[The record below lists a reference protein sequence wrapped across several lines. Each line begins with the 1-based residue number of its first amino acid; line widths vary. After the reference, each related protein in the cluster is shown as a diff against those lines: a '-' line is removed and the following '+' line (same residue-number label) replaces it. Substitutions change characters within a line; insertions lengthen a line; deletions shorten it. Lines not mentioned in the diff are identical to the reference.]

1 MINYKE
7 KFNILTPLSAIF
19 KDADKGLRKVQ
30 EELYNNQV
38 RTVRDL
44 VRLKD
49 QDLFVL
55 SSIDTWQLT
64 EIRNFLKM
72 HDMEFDMDFNIM
84 EQLVDN
90 GNIDKIGVQAAK
102 RRENELRE
110 AGNTYAEDIAQ
121 EELQSGTLVL
131 NDEEITKWH
140 SLGFDFIDEEIA
152 LRKYWEEKLS
162 NIKSIANYQAVE
174 MREDRKFSIRNIKRC
189 ILHKF
194 GIFTTK
200 GK

>member
-19 KDADKGLRKVQ
+19 KDSDKGLMKVQ

-90 GNIDKIGVQAAK
+90 ANIDKIGVQAAK

-174 MREDRKFSIRNIKRC
+174 KREDRKFSIRNIKRY

>member
-19 KDADKGLRKVQ
+19 KDSDKGLRKVQ

-84 EQLVDN
+84 EQLVEN
-90 GNIDKIGVQAAK
+90 ANIDKIGVQAAK

-174 MREDRKFSIRNIKRC
+174 MREDRKFSIRNIKRY

-194 GIFTTK
+194 GIITTK